1 MVNIPLFAGFH
12 TCQVVQ
18 NFFHQQYHEQ
28 GNYQEQI
35 QFPCFPT
42 QSVTRRSVMNVL
54 HSLLTKPCN
63 LKSNLRCKS
72 QKQKQKRENVD
83 TNINFRPTAAVFSS
97 PFNQSSNISTIQRT
111 PLQSLEMS
119 NPCLSRK
126 RPLETSPPGVSTS
139 SPPRKPPRHTPDIY
153 PETQR
158 VAAVFFWWQVAH
170 HGLLHLPAALD
181 FSGVTK
187 MAMFAVCTLVQ
198 KIWGFHGFLENVGPP
213 LKKKRKL
220 QRMVFWKCDHPG
232 KSWKNVN

>member
-1 MVNIPLFAGFH
+1 M
-12 TCQVVQ
+12 Q

-42 QSVTRRSVMNVL
+42 QCVTRRSVMNVL

-72 QKQKQKRENVD
+72 QKKRENVD

-126 RPLETSPPGVSTS
+126 RMLETQMVFHSAAFQPLP
-139 SPPRKPPRHTPDIY
+139 PPRSFPGHPRTY
-153 PETQR
+153 PETSG
-158 VAAVFFWWQVAH
+158 VAAVFFFFLVAKLRIMDCFIFRRRWISPESQRWQCLQSAPQRSKNLSVSMDS
-170 HGLLHLPAALD
+170 LR
-181 FSGVTK
+181 
-187 MAMFAVCTLVQ
+187 
-198 KIWGFHGFLENVGPP
+198 NVGPP
-213 LKKKRKL
+213 LKKN
-220 QRMVFWKCDHPG
+220 G
-232 KSWKNVN
+232 KQKDGWEKM

>member
-126 RPLETSPPGVSTS
+126 RPLETSPPRRFNLL
-139 SPPRKPPRHTPDIY
+139 PPRKPPDIPRTY
-153 PETQR
+153 TRKPN
-158 VAAVFFWWQVAH
+158 
-170 HGLLHLPAALD
+170 GLLLFFFGGKSRIMDCFIFRRRWISPESQRWQCLQSAPW
-181 FSGVTK
+181 FKKSGVSMDSLK
-187 MAMFAVCTLVQ
+187 M
-198 KIWGFHGFLENVGPP
+198 
-213 LKKKRKL
+213 
-220 QRMVFWKCDHPG
+220 
-232 KSWKNVN
+232 